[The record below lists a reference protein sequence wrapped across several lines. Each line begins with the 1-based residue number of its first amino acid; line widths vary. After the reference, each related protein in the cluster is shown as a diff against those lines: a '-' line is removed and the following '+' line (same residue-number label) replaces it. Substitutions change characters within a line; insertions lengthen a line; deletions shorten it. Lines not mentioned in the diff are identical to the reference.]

1 MSNQAKVRICSVGK
15 YVPEKILS
23 NEDLTKWLD
32 TSDEWISS
40 RTGIKQR
47 HISTTENTS
56 DLCTK
61 AAESILEKSGVDASE
76 IGLIIVA
83 TMSPDSQ
90 SPSVACKVQGNIQAV
105 NALAFDL
112 NAACSGFVYA
122 SSVAEKMLSVAP
134 YRYALVIGGEVMSKV
149 VNWEDRSTA
158 VLFGDGAGG
167 MLLERNEHTHSFV
180 SEDIHADGTRGSA
193 LTSGEQAVNNPI
205 TPKTTSDAHLK
216 MSGRDIFDFVVRS
229 VPKSVKDVVEDSQ
242 IELNDVDYFILHQ
255 ANARLIKAVSKK
267 LKQPIEKFPQNI
279 QHYGNTSAAS
289 IPILLEELIEQG
301 DIQLGS
307 NQTIVLTGFGG
318 GLTWGSLLIKL

>member
-1 MSNQAKVRICSVGK
+1 MSNQAKVKICSVGK
-15 YVPEKILS
+15 YIPEKILT
-23 NEDLTKWLD
+23 NEDLTEWLD

-56 DLCTK
+56 DLGTK
-61 AAESILEKSGVDASE
+61 AAENALANSGVDVSE

-90 SPSVACKVQGNIQAV
+90 SPSVACKIQANIQAT
-105 NALAFDL
+105 NAIAFDL

-122 SSVAEKMLSVAP
+122 SSVAEKMLSVGS
-134 YRYALVIGGEVMSKV
+134 YRYALVIGAEVMSKV
-149 VNWEDRSTA
+149 VNWSDRSTA
-158 VLFGDGAGG
+158 VLFGDGAGA
-167 MLLERNEHTHSFV
+167 MLLERNEHTQSFIN
-180 SEDIHADGTRGSA
+180 EDIHADGSRGSA
-193 LTSGEQAVNNPI
+193 LTSGESSVQNPL
-205 TPKTTSDAHLK
+205 TPEKETDAHLK

-229 VPKSVKDVVEDSQ
+229 VPKSISDVVENSQ
-242 IELNDVDYFILHQ
+242 LQLEDVDYFLLHQ

-267 LKQPIEKFPQNI
+267 LKQPLEKFPQNI

-289 IPILLEELIEQG
+289 IPILLEELIENG
-301 DIQLGS
+301 DIQLGN

-318 GLTWGSLLIKL
+318 GLAWGSLLIKL